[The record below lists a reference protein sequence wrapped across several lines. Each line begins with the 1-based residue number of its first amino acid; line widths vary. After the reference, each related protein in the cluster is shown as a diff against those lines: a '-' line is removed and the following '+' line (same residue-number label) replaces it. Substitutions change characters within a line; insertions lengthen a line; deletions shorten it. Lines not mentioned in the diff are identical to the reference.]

1 MAVTRAIELRT
12 EIPGPRS
19 REITE
24 RKERVVADPLG
35 LYLPIVIADGR
46 GATVTDVDGNSF
58 VDFAGGVGCLNVGHA
73 HPRVVAAVQEQAAR
87 FFHTDFTIVPYEIY
101 VEYAERLTALAP
113 FSGPTKAAFFN
124 AGTEAVENAV
134 KFARGYTRRPAVI
147 GFEGAFHGRTLLSLT
162 LTSKTHPYKAG
173 LGPFAPEVY
182 RVPFPDEYRG
192 ITARDALEAL
202 ERALSTQV
210 AAETV
215 AAVVVEPVQGEG
227 GFIPAPPAF
236 LEGLRAICHREGI
249 LLVVDEVQSGFGRT
263 GRMFAVEH
271 YGVEPDLI
279 TVAKSMAAGLPLSAV
294 VGKAEIMDSLWDNAV
309 GGTYV
314 GNPVALAAA
323 VAVLDVFE
331 EEGLVERAQHIGDTI
346 RGRMLAWQERFD
358 AIGDVRGLGAM
369 LAVEYV
375 EDRGTKEP
383 APGIASRVAE
393 EAAVR
398 GLLLLKAG
406 IHSNCNRVLCPL
418 VITDAELEE
427 GLGAWR
433 AALEVE
439 LAMAEGV
446 ALADGHGLVHRDV
459 KPQNVLLNR
468 EGEIKVTDF
477 GIARSLHMDHG
488 VTQTGTVLGTGEYLA
503 PEQASGKPVS
513 AATDVYSLGVVL
525 WELLAGDV
533 PFVGENFVAVALR
546 HVNEP
551 APSLHERRP
560 DVSPRLDAAVA
571 RALAKDPAHRFPS
584 MTAFAQELRACLA
597 EVEGDAPSPPDD
609 DPAMTLVTPPTPA
622 RRAERPRTRSRR
634 RPFVWV
640 FLALVAA
647 GAAFAAVFFVG
658 GAGHHSG
665 GPGGGGG
672 PSGSAVQ

>member
-46 GATVTDVDGNSF
+46 GAIVTDVDGNAF
-58 VDFAGGVGCLNVGHA
+58 VDFAGGVGCLNVGHS
-73 HPRVVAAVQEQAAR
+73 HPRVVAAVQEQATH

-101 VEYAERLTALAP
+101 VEYAERLTAIAP
-113 FSGPTKAAFFN
+113 FSGPSKAAFFN

-147 GFEGAFHGRTLLSLT
+147 AFEGAFHGRTLLSLT

-192 ITARDALEAL
+192 ITAADALDAL
-202 ERALSTQV
+202 QRALSTQV

-215 AAVVVEPVQGEG
+215 AAIVVEPVQGEG
-227 GFIPAPPAF
+227 GFIPAPQEF
-236 LEGLRAICHREGI
+236 MEGLRAICDREGI
-249 LLVVDEVQSGFGRT
+249 LLVVDEVQTGFGRT

-271 YGVEPDLI
+271 YGVEPDLMA
-279 TVAKSMAAGLPLSAV
+279 VAKSIAGGLPLSGV

-331 EEGLVERAQHIGDTI
+331 EEKLVERAQQVGEII
-346 RGRMLAWQERFD
+346 RARMLAWQERFE

-375 EDRGTKEP
+375 EDRATKEP
-383 APGIASRVAE
+383 APSIASRVAE
-393 EAAVR
+393 EAALR

-427 GLGAWR
+427 GLAAWEE
-433 AALEVE
+433 ALEAV
-439 LAMAEGV
+439 LA
-446 ALADGHGLVHRDV
+446 
-459 KPQNVLLNR
+459 
-468 EGEIKVTDF
+468 
-477 GIARSLHMDHG
+477 
-488 VTQTGTVLGTGEYLA
+488 
-503 PEQASGKPVS
+503 
-513 AATDVYSLGVVL
+513 
-525 WELLAGDV
+525 
-533 PFVGENFVAVALR
+533 
-546 HVNEP
+546 
-551 APSLHERRP
+551 
-560 DVSPRLDAAVA
+560 
-571 RALAKDPAHRFPS
+571 
-584 MTAFAQELRACLA
+584 
-597 EVEGDAPSPPDD
+597 
-609 DPAMTLVTPPTPA
+609 
-622 RRAERPRTRSRR
+622 
-634 RPFVWV
+634 
-640 FLALVAA
+640 
-647 GAAFAAVFFVG
+647 
-658 GAGHHSG
+658 
-665 GPGGGGG
+665 
-672 PSGSAVQ
+672 